1 MKSVE
6 LLAHCQGKGE
16 GCDYTIG
23 CNQAFI
29 DAYGETLQIAQAQLV
44 EQIKDECG
52 YQDDLESVE
61 VYVFTHSFKLDM
73 TLLKDKKTT
82 VVIEKMND
90 EWIFIFE
97 DGRTEDI
104 EGTHGLSSSK
114 AIRLAEQIAKN
125 EDYEIVE
132 SLMIQQ

>member
-1 MKSVE
+1 MVQ
-6 LLAHCQGKGE
+6 LLAVVQGKGE

-23 CNQAFI
+23 CNQAHV
-29 DAYGETLQIAQAQLV
+29 ATYGETLQIAQAQLV
-44 EQIKDECG
+44 EQIKDKYDVED
-52 YQDDLESVE
+52 QIESVE
-61 VYVFTHSFKLDM
+61 VYVFTDSFKLDM
-73 TLLKDKKTT
+73 TLLKDKKTK

-132 SLMIQQ
+132 SLVIKQ